1 MTISIRGNRLSILT
15 NDIEDKQYQIENM
28 NTQIDISPRKK
39 QLKEEYERLQLE
51 YAALVAERDELENS
65 EGPRLT
71 ALYMEAV
78 GQLQY
83 EVLVL
88 RYEIALLKQKRDL
101 LQAYKNRGEKA
112 DLNYVDEQVEATA
125 KTYNENIQWE
135 EEKIKQAKAYIEE
148 QKEKEKKN
156 QEDEKREL
164 RDLYRKLVHR
174 LHPDLHPEQTEWEK
188 ELFLNVQDAYEKGDL
203 ERLRELAQLLE
214 AGMPTDAVENET
226 TEEWE
231 ERVNQLKEEIK
242 KIREEIARIL
252 QEFPFTYRERL
263 NDREWI
269 SQTQDMLRKEIA
281 ELENEKTR
289 LEKIVCVMEK
299 GGKR

>member
-15 NDIEDKQYQIENM
+15 NDIDKQYQIESM

-125 KTYNENIQWE
+125 KTYNENIQRE

-148 QKEKEKKN
+148 QKEEEKKN
-156 QEDEKREL
+156 QENEKREL

-188 ELFLNVQDAYEKGDL
+188 ELFLKVQDAYEKGDL
-203 ERLRELAQLLE
+203 ERLRELAQQLE
-214 AGMPTDAVENET
+214 AGMPADAVDNET

-231 ERVNQLKEEIK
+231 ERVNQLKEEIA
-242 KIREEIARIL
+242 KIREEIEKIL

-263 NDREWI
+263 NNPEWI
-269 SQTQDMLRKEIA
+269 AQTQDMLRKEIS
-281 ELENEKTR
+281 ELEKEKIR
-289 LEKIVCVMEK
+289 LEKIVNIMEK

>member
-15 NDIEDKQYQIENM
+15 NDIDKQYQIENM

-125 KTYNENIQWE
+125 KTYNENIQRE

-148 QKEKEKKN
+148 QKEEEKKN
-156 QEDEKREL
+156 QENEKREL

-188 ELFLNVQDAYEKGDL
+188 ELFLKVQDAYEKGDL
-203 ERLRELAQLLE
+203 EKLRELAQQLE
-214 AGMPTDAVENET
+214 AGMPADAVNNET

-231 ERVNQLKEEIK
+231 ERVNQMKAEIA
-242 KIREEIARIL
+242 KIREEIEKIL

-263 NDREWI
+263 NNPEWI
-269 SQTQDMLRKEIA
+269 AQTQDMLRKEIP
-281 ELENEKTR
+281 ELEKEKIR
-289 LEKIVCVMEK
+289 LEKIVNIMEK

>member
-15 NDIEDKQYQIENM
+15 NDIDKQYQIENM

>member
-1 MTISIRGNRLSILT
+1 MTISIRGNRLSILI
-15 NDIEDKQYQIENM
+15 NDIDKQYQIENM
-28 NTQIDISPRKK
+28 NAQIDISPRKK

-125 KTYNENIQWE
+125 KTYNENIQRE

-148 QKEKEKKN
+148 QKEEEKKN
-156 QEDEKREL
+156 QENEKREL

-188 ELFLNVQDAYEKGDL
+188 ELFLKVQDAYEKGDL
-203 ERLRELAQLLE
+203 EKLRELAQQLE
-214 AGMPTDAVENET
+214 AGMPADAVNNET

-231 ERVNQLKEEIK
+231 ERVNQLKEEIA
-242 KIREEIARIL
+242 KIREEIEKIL

-263 NDREWI
+263 NNPEWI
-269 SQTQDMLRKEIA
+269 AQTQDMLRKEIS
-281 ELENEKTR
+281 ELEKEKIR
-289 LEKIVCVMEK
+289 LEKIVNIMEK

>member
-15 NDIEDKQYQIENM
+15 NDIDKQYQIESM

-125 KTYNENIQWE
+125 KTYNENIQRE

-148 QKEKEKKN
+148 QKEEEKKN
-156 QEDEKREL
+156 QENEKREL

-188 ELFLNVQDAYEKGDL
+188 ELFLKVQDAYEKGDL
-203 ERLRELAQLLE
+203 EKLRELAQQLE
-214 AGMPTDAVENET
+214 AGMPADAVNNET

-231 ERVNQLKEEIK
+231 ERVNQLKEEIA
-242 KIREEIARIL
+242 KIREEIEKIL

-263 NDREWI
+263 NNPEWI
-269 SQTQDMLRKEIA
+269 AQTQDMLRKEIS
-281 ELENEKTR
+281 ELEKEKIR
-289 LEKIVCVMEK
+289 LEKIVNIMEK

>member
-15 NDIEDKQYQIENM
+15 NDIDKQYQIENM

-112 DLNYVDEQVEATA
+112 DLNYVDEQVETTA
-125 KTYNENIQWE
+125 KTYNENIQRE

-148 QKEKEKKN
+148 QKEEEKKN

-188 ELFLNVQDAYEKGDL
+188 ELFLKVQDAYEKGDL
-203 ERLRELAQLLE
+203 ERLRELAQQLE
-214 AGMPTDAVENET
+214 AGMPADAVDNET

-231 ERVNQLKEEIK
+231 ERVNQLKEEIA

-263 NDREWI
+263 NNPEWI
-269 SQTQDMLRKEIA
+269 DQTQDMLRKEIA
-281 ELENEKTR
+281 ELEKEKIR
-289 LEKIVCVMEK
+289 LEKIVNIMEK
-299 GGKR
+299 GCKR

>member
-1 MTISIRGNRLSILT
+1 MKPGT
-15 NDIEDKQYQIENM
+15 NM
-28 NTQIDISPRKK
+28 NNAIDISPRKK
-39 QLKEEYERLQLE
+39 QLKEKYERLQLE
-51 YAALVAERDELENS
+51 YAALVAERDELVNS

-83 EVLVL
+83 EELVL
-88 RYEIALLKQKRDL
+88 QYEIALLKQKRDL

-112 DLNYVDEQVEATA
+112 DLNYVNEQVEATA
-125 KTYNENIQWE
+125 KTYNENIQRE

-148 QKEKEKKN
+148 QKEEEKKN

-188 ELFLNVQDAYEKGDL
+188 ELFLKVQDAYEKGDL
-203 ERLRELAQLLE
+203 ERLRDLSQQLE
-214 AGMPTDAVENET
+214 AGMPADVVDNET

-231 ERVNQLKEEIK
+231 ERVNQLKEEIT

-263 NDREWI
+263 NNPEWI
-269 SQTQDMLRKEIA
+269 SQTQNMLRQEIA
-281 ELENEKTR
+281 ELKKEKTR
-289 LEKIVCVMEK
+289 LEKIVSIMEK

>member
-1 MTISIRGNRLSILT
+1 
-15 NDIEDKQYQIENM
+15 M
-28 NTQIDISPRKK
+28 NNAIDISPRKK

-125 KTYNENIQWE
+125 KTYNENIQRE

-148 QKEKEKKN
+148 QKEEEKKN
-156 QEDEKREL
+156 QENEKREL

-188 ELFLNVQDAYEKGDL
+188 ELFLKVQDAYEKGDL
-203 ERLRELAQLLE
+203 EKLRELAQQLE
-214 AGMPTDAVENET
+214 AGMPADAVNNET

-231 ERVNQLKEEIK
+231 ERVNQLKEEIA
-242 KIREEIARIL
+242 KIREEIEKIL

-263 NDREWI
+263 NNPEWI
-269 SQTQDMLRKEIA
+269 AQTQDMLRKEIS
-281 ELENEKTR
+281 ELEKEKIR
-289 LEKIVCVMEK
+289 LEKIVNIMEK

>member
-1 MTISIRGNRLSILT
+1 
-15 NDIEDKQYQIENM
+15 M
-28 NTQIDISPRKK
+28 NSAIDISPRKK
-39 QLKEEYERLQLE
+39 LLKEEYERLQQE

-88 RYEIALLKQKRDL
+88 QYEIALLKQKRDL

-112 DLNYVDEQVEATA
+112 DLNYVDEQVETTA
-125 KTYNENIQWE
+125 KTYKENIQRE

-148 QKEKEKKN
+148 QKEEEKKN

-188 ELFLNVQDAYEKGDL
+188 ELFLKVQDAYEKGDL
-203 ERLRELAQLLE
+203 ERLRELAQQLE
-214 AGMPTDAVENET
+214 AGMPADAVDNET

-231 ERVNQLKEEIK
+231 ERVNQLKEEIA
-242 KIREEIARIL
+242 KIREELEKIL
-252 QEFPFTYRERL
+252 QKFPFTYRERL
-263 NDREWI
+263 NNPEWI
-269 SQTQDMLRKEIA
+269 AQTQDVLRKEIA
-281 ELENEKTR
+281 ELEKEKAR
-289 LEKIVCVMEK
+289 LEKIVGIMEK

>member
-1 MTISIRGNRLSILT
+1 
-15 NDIEDKQYQIENM
+15 M
-28 NTQIDISPRKK
+28 NSAIDISPRKK

-51 YAALVAERDELENS
+51 YAALVAERDELENL
-65 EGPRLT
+65 EGPRLI

-88 RYEIALLKQKRDL
+88 KYEIALLKQKRDL

-112 DLNYVDEQVEATA
+112 DLNYVEEQVEATA
-125 KTYNENIQWE
+125 ETYNENIKRE
-135 EEKIKQAKAYIEE
+135 EEKIKQAKAYFEE
-148 QKEKEKKN
+148 QKEEEKKN
-156 QEDEKREL
+156 QEDEKREQ
-164 RDLYRKLVHR
+164 RNLYRKLVHR

-188 ELFLNVQDAYEKGDL
+188 ELFLKVQDAYEKGDL
-203 ERLRELAQLLE
+203 ERLRELAQQLE
-214 AGMPTDAVENET
+214 AGMPADAIDNET

-231 ERVNQLKEEIK
+231 EHVNKLKEEIT

-263 NDREWI
+263 NNPEWI
-269 SQTQDMLRKEIA
+269 SLTQDILRQEIA
-281 ELENEKTR
+281 ELKKEKTR
-289 LEKIVCVMEK
+289 LEKIVSIMEK

>member
-1 MTISIRGNRLSILT
+1 
-15 NDIEDKQYQIENM
+15 M
-28 NTQIDISPRKK
+28 NSAIDISPRKK

-51 YAALVAERDELENS
+51 YAALVADRDELENS

-71 ALYMEAV
+71 ALYMETV

-88 RYEIALLKQKRDL
+88 QYEIALLKQKRDL

-125 KTYNENIQWE
+125 KTYNENIQRE

-148 QKEKEKKN
+148 QKEEEKKN

-188 ELFLNVQDAYEKGDL
+188 ELFLKVQDAYEKGDL
-203 ERLRELAQLLE
+203 ERLRELAQQLE
-214 AGMPTDAVENET
+214 AGMPADAVDNET

-231 ERVNQLKEEIK
+231 EHVNKLKEEIT

-263 NDREWI
+263 NNPEWI
-269 SQTQDMLRKEIA
+269 SLTQDILRQEIA
-281 ELENEKTR
+281 ELKKEKTR
-289 LEKIVCVMEK
+289 LEKIVSIMEK

>member
-15 NDIEDKQYQIENM
+15 NDIDKQYQIENM

-101 LQAYKNRGEKA
+101 LQAYKNPGEKA

-125 KTYNENIQWE
+125 KTYNENIQRE

-148 QKEKEKKN
+148 QKEEEKKN
-156 QEDEKREL
+156 QENEKREL

-188 ELFLNVQDAYEKGDL
+188 ELFLKVQDAYEKGDL
-203 ERLRELAQLLE
+203 EKLRELAQQLE
-214 AGMPTDAVENET
+214 AGMPADAVNNET

-231 ERVNQLKEEIK
+231 ERVNQLKEEIA
-242 KIREEIARIL
+242 KIREEIEKIL

-263 NDREWI
+263 NNPEWI
-269 SQTQDMLRKEIA
+269 AQTQDMLRKEIP
-281 ELENEKTR
+281 ELEKEKIR
-289 LEKIVCVMEK
+289 LEKIVNIMEK

>member
-15 NDIEDKQYQIENM
+15 NDIDKQYQIENM

-51 YAALVAERDELENS
+51 YADLVAERDELENS

-88 RYEIALLKQKRDL
+88 RYEIALLKLKRDL

-125 KTYNENIQWE
+125 KTYNENIQRE

-148 QKEKEKKN
+148 QKEEEKKN
-156 QEDEKREL
+156 QENEKREL
-164 RDLYRKLVHR
+164 RELYRKLVHR

-188 ELFLNVQDAYEKGDL
+188 ELFLKVQDAYEKGDL
-203 ERLRELAQLLE
+203 ERLRELAQQLE
-214 AGMPTDAVENET
+214 AGMPADAVDNET

-231 ERVNQLKEEIK
+231 ERVNQLKEEIA
-242 KIREEIARIL
+242 KIREEIEKIL

-263 NDREWI
+263 NNPEWI
-269 SQTQDMLRKEIA
+269 AQTQDMLRKEIS
-281 ELENEKTR
+281 ELEKEKIR
-289 LEKIVCVMEK
+289 LEKIVNIMEK

>member
-15 NDIEDKQYQIENM
+15 NDIDKQYQIENM

-125 KTYNENIQWE
+125 KTYNENIQRE

-148 QKEKEKKN
+148 QKEEEKKN

-164 RDLYRKLVHR
+164 RYLYRKLVHR

-188 ELFLNVQDAYEKGDL
+188 ELFLKVQDAYEKGDL
-203 ERLRELAQLLE
+203 EKLRELAQQLE
-214 AGMPTDAVENET
+214 AGMPADAVNNET

-231 ERVNQLKEEIK
+231 ERVNQLKEEIA
-242 KIREEIARIL
+242 KIREEIEKIL

-263 NDREWI
+263 NNPEWI
-269 SQTQDMLRKEIA
+269 AQTQDMLRKEIP
-281 ELENEKTR
+281 ELEKEKIR
-289 LEKIVCVMEK
+289 LEKIVNIMEK

>member
-1 MTISIRGNRLSILT
+1 M
-15 NDIEDKQYQIENM
+15 QNM
-28 NTQIDISPRKK
+28 NSAIDISPRKK
-39 QLKEEYERLQLE
+39 LLKEEYERLQQE

-88 RYEIALLKQKRDL
+88 QYEIALLKQKRDL

-112 DLNYVDEQVEATA
+112 DLNYVDEQVETTA
-125 KTYNENIQWE
+125 KTYKENIQRE

-148 QKEKEKKN
+148 QKEEEKKS

-188 ELFLNVQDAYEKGDL
+188 ELFLKVQDAYEKGDL
-203 ERLRELAQLLE
+203 ERLRELTQQLE
-214 AGMPTDAVENET
+214 AGMPADAVDNET

-231 ERVNQLKEEIK
+231 ERVNQLKEEIA

-263 NDREWI
+263 NDPEWI
-269 SQTQDMLRKEIA
+269 AQTQDMLRKEIA
-281 ELENEKTR
+281 ELEKEKTR
-289 LEKIVCVMEK
+289 LEKIVSIMEK

>member
-15 NDIEDKQYQIENM
+15 NDIDKQYQIENM

-125 KTYNENIQWE
+125 KTYNENIQRE

-148 QKEKEKKN
+148 QKEEEKKN
-156 QEDEKREL
+156 QENEKREL

-188 ELFLNVQDAYEKGDL
+188 ELFLKVQDAYEKGDL
-203 ERLRELAQLLE
+203 EKLRELAQQLE
-214 AGMPTDAVENET
+214 AGMPADAVDNET

-231 ERVNQLKEEIK
+231 ERVNQLKEEIA
-242 KIREEIARIL
+242 KIREEIEKIL

-263 NDREWI
+263 NNPEWI
-269 SQTQDMLRKEIA
+269 AQTQDMLRKEIS
-281 ELENEKTR
+281 ELEKEKIR
-289 LEKIVCVMEK
+289 LEKIVNIMEK

>member
-1 MTISIRGNRLSILT
+1 M
-15 NDIEDKQYQIENM
+15 QNM
-28 NTQIDISPRKK
+28 NSAIDISPRKK
-39 QLKEEYERLQLE
+39 LLKEEYERLQQE

-88 RYEIALLKQKRDL
+88 QYEIALLKQKRDL

-112 DLNYVDEQVEATA
+112 DLNYVDEQVETTA
-125 KTYNENIQWE
+125 KTYKENIQRE

-148 QKEKEKKN
+148 QKEEEKKS

-188 ELFLNVQDAYEKGDL
+188 ELFLKVQDAYEKGDL
-203 ERLRELAQLLE
+203 EKLRELAQQLE
-214 AGMPTDAVENET
+214 AGMPADAVDNET

-231 ERVNQLKEEIK
+231 ERVNQLKEEIA

-263 NDREWI
+263 NDPEWI
-269 SQTQDMLRKEIA
+269 VQTQDMLRKEIA
-281 ELENEKTR
+281 ELEKEKTR
-289 LEKIVCVMEK
+289 LEKIVSIMEK

>member
-1 MTISIRGNRLSILT
+1 
-15 NDIEDKQYQIENM
+15 M
-28 NTQIDISPRKK
+28 NNSIDISPRKK

-51 YAALVAERDELENS
+51 YADLVAERDELENS
-65 EGPRLT
+65 EGQRLT

-88 RYEIALLKQKRDL
+88 QYEIALLKQKRDL

-125 KTYNENIQWE
+125 KTYNENIQRE

-148 QKEKEKKN
+148 QKEEEKKN
-156 QEDEKREL
+156 QENEKREL

-188 ELFLNVQDAYEKGDL
+188 ELFLKVQDAYEKGDL
-203 ERLRELAQLLE
+203 EKLRELAQQLE
-214 AGMPTDAVENET
+214 AGMPADAVNNET

-231 ERVNQLKEEIK
+231 ERVNQLKEEIA
-242 KIREEIARIL
+242 KIREEIEKIL

-263 NDREWI
+263 NNPEWI
-269 SQTQDMLRKEIA
+269 AQTQDMLRKEIP
-281 ELENEKTR
+281 ELEKEKIR
-289 LEKIVCVMEK
+289 LEKIVNIMEK

>member
-15 NDIEDKQYQIENM
+15 NDIDKQYQIENM

-125 KTYNENIQWE
+125 KTYNENIQRE

-148 QKEKEKKN
+148 QKEEEKKN
-156 QEDEKREL
+156 QENEKREL

-188 ELFLNVQDAYEKGDL
+188 ELFLKVQDAYEKGDL
-203 ERLRELAQLLE
+203 EKLRELAQQLE
-214 AGMPTDAVENET
+214 AGMPADAVNNET

-231 ERVNQLKEEIK
+231 ERVNQLKEEIAN
-242 KIREEIARIL
+242 IREEIEKIL

-263 NDREWI
+263 NNPEWI
-269 SQTQDMLRKEIA
+269 AQTQDMLRKEIP
-281 ELENEKTR
+281 ELEKEKIR
-289 LEKIVCVMEK
+289 LEKIVNIMEK

>member
-15 NDIEDKQYQIENM
+15 NDIDKQYQIENM

-125 KTYNENIQWE
+125 KTYNENIQRE

-148 QKEKEKKN
+148 QKEEEKKN
-156 QEDEKREL
+156 QENEKREL

-203 ERLRELAQLLE
+203 EKLRELAQQLE
-214 AGMPTDAVENET
+214 AGMPADAVNNET

-231 ERVNQLKEEIK
+231 ERVNQLKEEIA
-242 KIREEIARIL
+242 KIREEIEKIL

-263 NDREWI
+263 NNPEWI
-269 SQTQDMLRKEIA
+269 AQTQDMLRKEIP
-281 ELENEKTR
+281 ELEKEKIR
-289 LEKIVCVMEK
+289 LEKIVNIMEK

>member
-1 MTISIRGNRLSILT
+1 
-15 NDIEDKQYQIENM
+15 M
-28 NTQIDISPRKK
+28 NSAIDICPRKK
-39 QLKEEYERLQLE
+39 LLKEEYERLQQE

-88 RYEIALLKQKRDL
+88 QYEIALLKHKRDL

-125 KTYNENIQWE
+125 KTYNENIQRE

-148 QKEKEKKN
+148 QKEEEKKN
-156 QEDEKREL
+156 QEDDKHEL

-188 ELFLNVQDAYEKGDL
+188 ELFLKVQDAYEKGDL
-203 ERLRELAQLLE
+203 ERLRELAQQLE
-214 AGMPTDAVENET
+214 AGMPADAVDNET

-231 ERVNQLKEEIK
+231 ERVKQLKEEIV
-242 KIREEIARIL
+242 KIREELKKIL
-252 QEFPFTYRERL
+252 QKFPFTYRERL
-263 NDREWI
+263 NNPEWI
-269 SQTQDMLRKEIA
+269 AQTQDVLRKEIA
-281 ELENEKTR
+281 ELEKEKAR
-289 LEKIVCVMEK
+289 LEKIVGIMEK

>member
-1 MTISIRGNRLSILT
+1 M
-15 NDIEDKQYQIENM
+15 QNM
-28 NTQIDISPRKK
+28 NSAIDISPRKK
-39 QLKEEYERLQLE
+39 LLKEEYERLQQE

-88 RYEIALLKQKRDL
+88 QYEIALLKQKRDL

-112 DLNYVDEQVEATA
+112 DLNYVDEQVETTA
-125 KTYNENIQWE
+125 KTYKENIQRE

-148 QKEKEKKN
+148 QKEEEKKN

-188 ELFLNVQDAYEKGDL
+188 ELFLKVQDAYEKGDL
-203 ERLRELAQLLE
+203 EKLRELAQQLE
-214 AGMPTDAVENET
+214 AGMPADAVNNET

-231 ERVNQLKEEIK
+231 ERVNQLKEEIA
-242 KIREEIARIL
+242 KIREEIEKIL

-263 NDREWI
+263 NNPEWI
-269 SQTQDMLRKEIA
+269 AQTQDMLRKEIS
-281 ELENEKTR
+281 ELEKEKIR
-289 LEKIVCVMEK
+289 LEKIVNIMEK

>member
-1 MTISIRGNRLSILT
+1 
-15 NDIEDKQYQIENM
+15 M
-28 NTQIDISPRKK
+28 NSAIDISPRKK

-65 EGPRLT
+65 EEPRLI
-71 ALYMEAV
+71 ALFMEAV

-88 RYEIALLKQKRDL
+88 QYEIALLKQKRDL

-125 KTYNENIQWE
+125 KTYNENIQRE

-148 QKEKEKKN
+148 QKEEEKKN
-156 QEDEKREL
+156 QEDDKHEL
-164 RDLYRKLVHR
+164 RNLYRKLVHR

-188 ELFLNVQDAYEKGDL
+188 ELFLKVQDAYEKGDL
-203 ERLRELAQLLE
+203 ERLRELAQQLE
-214 AGMPTDAVENET
+214 AGMPADAVDNET

-231 ERVNQLKEEIK
+231 ERVKQLKEEIV

-263 NDREWI
+263 NNPEWI
-269 SQTQDMLRKEIA
+269 SLTQDILRQEIA
-281 ELENEKTR
+281 ELKKEKTR
-289 LEKIVCVMEK
+289 LEKIVSIMEK

>member
-15 NDIEDKQYQIENM
+15 NDIDKQYQIENM

-125 KTYNENIQWE
+125 KTYNENIQRE

-148 QKEKEKKN
+148 QKEEEKKN
-156 QEDEKREL
+156 QENEKREL

-188 ELFLNVQDAYEKGDL
+188 ELFLKVQDAYEKGDL
-203 ERLRELAQLLE
+203 EKLRELAQQLE
-214 AGMPTDAVENET
+214 AGMPADAVNNET

-231 ERVNQLKEEIK
+231 ERVNQLKEEIA
-242 KIREEIARIL
+242 KIREEIEKIL

-263 NDREWI
+263 NNPEWI
-269 SQTQDMLRKEIA
+269 AQTQDMLRKEIA
-281 ELENEKTR
+281 ELEKEKIR
-289 LEKIVCVMEK
+289 LEKIVNIMEK

>member
-15 NDIEDKQYQIENM
+15 NDIDKQYQIENM

-125 KTYNENIQWE
+125 KTYNENIQRE

-148 QKEKEKKN
+148 QKEEEKKN
-156 QEDEKREL
+156 QENEKREL

-188 ELFLNVQDAYEKGDL
+188 ELFLKVQDAYEKGDL
-203 ERLRELAQLLE
+203 EKLRELAQQLE
-214 AGMPTDAVENET
+214 AGMPADAVNNET

-231 ERVNQLKEEIK
+231 ERVNQLKEEIA
-242 KIREEIARIL
+242 KIREEIEKIL

-263 NDREWI
+263 NNPEWI
-269 SQTQDMLRKEIA
+269 AQTQVMLHKEIS
-281 ELENEKTR
+281 ELEKEKIR
-289 LEKIVCVMEK
+289 LEKIVNIMEK

>member
-15 NDIEDKQYQIENM
+15 NDIDKQYQIESM

-125 KTYNENIQWE
+125 KTYIENIQRE

-148 QKEKEKKN
+148 QKEEEKKN
-156 QEDEKREL
+156 QENEKCEL

-188 ELFLNVQDAYEKGDL
+188 ELFLKVQDAYEKGDL
-203 ERLRELAQLLE
+203 ERLRELAQQLE
-214 AGMPTDAVENET
+214 AGMPADAVNNET

-231 ERVNQLKEEIK
+231 ERVNQLKEEIA
-242 KIREEIARIL
+242 KIREEIEKIL

-263 NDREWI
+263 NNPEWI
-269 SQTQDMLRKEIA
+269 AQTQDMLRKEIS
-281 ELENEKTR
+281 ELEKEKIR
-289 LEKIVCVMEK
+289 LEKIVNIMEK

>member
-1 MTISIRGNRLSILT
+1 M
-15 NDIEDKQYQIENM
+15 DKQYQIENM

-88 RYEIALLKQKRDL
+88 RYGIALLKQKRDL

-125 KTYNENIQWE
+125 KTYNENIQRE

-148 QKEKEKKN
+148 QKEEEKKN
-156 QEDEKREL
+156 QENEKREL

-188 ELFLNVQDAYEKGDL
+188 ELFLKVQDAYEKGDL
-203 ERLRELAQLLE
+203 EKLRELAQQLE
-214 AGMPTDAVENET
+214 AGMPADAVNNET

-231 ERVNQLKEEIK
+231 ERVNQLKEEIA
-242 KIREEIARIL
+242 KIREEIEKIL

-263 NDREWI
+263 NNPEWI
-269 SQTQDMLRKEIA
+269 AQTQDMLRKEIP
-281 ELENEKTR
+281 ELEKEKIR
-289 LEKIVCVMEK
+289 LEKIVNIMEK

>member
-1 MTISIRGNRLSILT
+1 
-15 NDIEDKQYQIENM
+15 M
-28 NTQIDISPRKK
+28 NNAIDISPRKK
-39 QLKEEYERLQLE
+39 QLKEKYERLQLE
-51 YAALVAERDELENS
+51 YAALVAERDELVNS

-83 EVLVL
+83 EELVL
-88 RYEIALLKQKRDL
+88 QYEIALLKQKRDL

-112 DLNYVDEQVEATA
+112 DLNYVNEQVEATA
-125 KTYNENIQWE
+125 KTYNENIQRE

-148 QKEKEKKN
+148 QKEEEKKN
-156 QEDEKREL
+156 QEDEKRKL

-188 ELFLNVQDAYEKGDL
+188 ELFLKVQDAYEKGDL
-203 ERLRELAQLLE
+203 ERLRELSQQLE
-214 AGMPTDAVENET
+214 AGMPADAVDNET

-231 ERVNQLKEEIK
+231 ERVNQLKEEIT

-263 NDREWI
+263 NNPEWI
-269 SQTQDMLRKEIA
+269 SQTQNMLRQEIA
-281 ELENEKTR
+281 ELKKEKTR
-289 LEKIVCVMEK
+289 LEKIVSIMEK

>member
-1 MTISIRGNRLSILT
+1 MKPGT
-15 NDIEDKQYQIENM
+15 NM
-28 NTQIDISPRKK
+28 NNAIDICPRKK

-51 YAALVAERDELENS
+51 YAALVAERDELVNS

-83 EVLVL
+83 EELVL
-88 RYEIALLKQKRDL
+88 QYEIALLKQKRDL

-112 DLNYVDEQVEATA
+112 DLNYVNEQVEATA
-125 KTYNENIQWE
+125 KTYNENIQRE

-148 QKEKEKKN
+148 QKEEEKKN
-156 QEDEKREL
+156 QEDEKRKL

-188 ELFLNVQDAYEKGDL
+188 ELFLKVQDAYEKGDL
-203 ERLRELAQLLE
+203 ERLRELSQQLE
-214 AGMPTDAVENET
+214 AGMPADAVDNET

-231 ERVNQLKEEIK
+231 ERVNQLKEEIT

-263 NDREWI
+263 NNPEWI
-269 SQTQDMLRKEIA
+269 SQTQNMLRQEIA
-281 ELENEKTR
+281 ELKKEKTR
-289 LEKIVCVMEK
+289 LEKIVSIMEK

>member
-1 MTISIRGNRLSILT
+1 MLERMNNRASS
-15 NDIEDKQYQIENM
+15 
-28 NTQIDISPRKK
+28 IDISPRKK
-39 QLKEEYERLQLE
+39 QLKEEYERLQMK

-88 RYEIALLKQKRDL
+88 QYEIALLKQKRDL

-112 DLNYVDEQVEATA
+112 DLNYVDEQVETTA
-125 KTYNENIQWE
+125 KTYNENIQRE

-148 QKEKEKKN
+148 QNEKEKKN

-214 AGMPTDAVENET
+214 AGIPTDAVDNET

-242 KIREEIARIL
+242 KIREEIAKIL

-263 NDREWI
+263 NDPEWI

>member
-15 NDIEDKQYQIENM
+15 NDIDKQYQIENM

-78 GQLQY
+78 GLLQY

-125 KTYNENIQWE
+125 KTYNENIQRE

-148 QKEKEKKN
+148 QKEEEKKN
-156 QEDEKREL
+156 QENEKREL

-188 ELFLNVQDAYEKGDL
+188 ELFLKVQDAYEKGDL
-203 ERLRELAQLLE
+203 EKLRELAQQLE
-214 AGMPTDAVENET
+214 AGMPADAVNNET

-231 ERVNQLKEEIK
+231 ERVNQLKEEIA
-242 KIREEIARIL
+242 KIREEIEKIL

-263 NDREWI
+263 NNPEWI
-269 SQTQDMLRKEIA
+269 AQTQDMLRKEIS
-281 ELENEKTR
+281 ELEKEKIR
-289 LEKIVCVMEK
+289 LEKIVNIMEK

>member
-15 NDIEDKQYQIENM
+15 NDIDKQYQIENM

-112 DLNYVDEQVEATA
+112 DLNYVDEQVEPTA
-125 KTYNENIQWE
+125 KTYNENIQRE

-148 QKEKEKKN
+148 QKEEEKKN
-156 QEDEKREL
+156 QENEKREL

-188 ELFLNVQDAYEKGDL
+188 ELFLKVQDAYEKGDL
-203 ERLRELAQLLE
+203 EKLRELAQQLE
-214 AGMPTDAVENET
+214 AGMPADAVNNET

-231 ERVNQLKEEIK
+231 ERVNQLKEEIA
-242 KIREEIARIL
+242 KIREEIEKIL

-263 NDREWI
+263 NNPEWI
-269 SQTQDMLRKEIA
+269 AQTQDMLRKEIP
-281 ELENEKTR
+281 ELEKEKIR
-289 LEKIVCVMEK
+289 LEKIVNIMEK

>member
-15 NDIEDKQYQIENM
+15 NDIDKQYQIENM

-39 QLKEEYERLQLE
+39 QLKEEYERLQME

-88 RYEIALLKQKRDL
+88 QYEIALLKQKRDL

-112 DLNYVDEQVEATA
+112 DLNYVDEQVETTA
-125 KTYNENIQWE
+125 KTYNENIQRE

-148 QKEKEKKN
+148 QKEEEKKN

-214 AGMPTDAVENET
+214 AGLPTDAVDNET

-263 NDREWI
+263 NDPEWI
-269 SQTQDMLRKEIA
+269 AHTQDMLRKEIA
-281 ELENEKTR
+281 ELEKEKTR
-289 LEKIVCVMEK
+289 LEKIVSIMEK

>member
-1 MTISIRGNRLSILT
+1 MMISIRGNRLSILT
-15 NDIEDKQYQIENM
+15 NDIDKQYQIENM

-125 KTYNENIQWE
+125 KTYNENIQRE

-148 QKEKEKKN
+148 QKEEEKKN
-156 QEDEKREL
+156 QENEKREL
-164 RDLYRKLVHR
+164 RDLYRKSVHR

-188 ELFLNVQDAYEKGDL
+188 ELFLKVQDAYEKGDL
-203 ERLRELAQLLE
+203 EKLRELAQQLE
-214 AGMPTDAVENET
+214 AGMPADAVNNET

-231 ERVNQLKEEIK
+231 ERVNQLKEEIA
-242 KIREEIARIL
+242 KIREEIEKIL

-263 NDREWI
+263 NNPEWI
-269 SQTQDMLRKEIA
+269 AQTQDMLRKEIP
-281 ELENEKTR
+281 ELEKEKIR
-289 LEKIVCVMEK
+289 LEKIVNIMEK